1 MVSQFSSAA
10 TGRRFRDRRIS
21 AVCCVAGP
29 SLPPLP
35 PGAMNEFWKFIL
47 SQDVA
52 FRVWRKKKEK
62 KEQIASV
69 RPRSFHRPVATE
81 SRTESEGS
89 ADRRKNLFLETFPV
103 ESSRSTRGDRRMYVY
118 AIFQCLVNIYRVHYT
133 VYRENKSAQYWERWN
148 DNGISR
154 GKGGWGDE

>member
-52 FRVWRKKKEK
+52 FRMWRKKKEK
-62 KEQIASV
+62 KGTDSQ
-69 RPRSFHRPVATE
+69 RSTSFFSSTGCDRIE
-81 SRTESEGS
+81 NGE
-89 ADRRKNLFLETFPV
+89 RRKRGPKEKSF
-103 ESSRSTRGDRRMYVY
+103 SRNFSRRKFSFNTWRPTNVCIRDLSVPCKYLSR
-118 AIFQCLVNIYRVHYT
+118 ALH
-133 VYRENKSAQYWERWN
+133 
-148 DNGISR
+148 GISR
-154 GKGGWGDE
+154 KQIGTILGEMKR